1 MNKIWIVNKNWDF
14 KEVEISDEQHSNLF
28 YNKEIMD
35 DRVKEFTD
43 FFAKQKPEKVIEA
56 MKLVNT
62 AMEKDISELEL
73 AIKLTSNPKI
83 KQIFKDILKLK
94 IDKL

>member
-1 MNKIWIVNKNWDF
+1 MMNKAA
-14 KEVEISDEQHSNLF
+14 
-28 YNKEIMD
+28 
-35 DRVKEFTD
+35 KEFTD

-56 MKLVNT
+56 MKLINS

-83 KQIFKDILKLK
+83 KQIFKDIIKLK
-94 IDKL
+94 IDNL

>member
-1 MNKIWIVNKNWDF
+1 
-14 KEVEISDEQHSNLF
+14 
-28 YNKEIMD
+28 MD

-73 AIKLTSNPKI
+73 AIKLANNPKI